1 MTKNQ
6 FGKEE
11 FISPLLPHCSPLL
24 KGGGKE
30 PGSMNSCNSPGR
42 VFLSGLFLVA
52 CSVCFFIYFRDHL
65 HRNSIIHKWDGP
77 FYVNHQSRRCTTALP
92 TGQSSG
98 GIFSIEVSPFPD
110 ESSLCQVGTQLAIT
124 NFSTSETMQCC
135 CQQHSFCGT
144 LSRQSS
150 EANVA
155 TTVTTQNT

>member
-110 ESSLCQVGTQLAIT
+110 ESSLCQVESKNQTGHHERLE
-124 NFSTSETMQCC
+124 SYVYP
-135 CQQHSFCGT
+135 QHPPESRRKDLT
-144 LSRQSS
+144 LESCL
-150 EANVA
+150 
-155 TTVTTQNT
+155 TFI